1 MMRSAVFP
9 RRGDPD
15 TWYPAGV
22 AGAVARWVT
31 LADGERVRVV
41 EHSAAGG
48 SANSLTALLLHG
60 WGCNAFHFRRLG
72 PDLAQRGV
80 SSVAVDLRG
89 HGLSYKPTEAAAY
102 TSVAMADF
110 TQRLLDALGLER
122 VGLLGHSLGGAL
134 ALDTAAAAPARVG
147 WLMLLNP
154 VGLSRLTFA
163 PLFTRVPVRVAER
176 LPAFASRAV
185 AAAALY
191 LAYGR
196 LARPER
202 GDLEQYL
209 FPTLVAGGRRGIFAF
224 ANAYSWDPRSP
235 RVLERIGCPT
245 HVMLG
250 ERDRVIRQHE
260 VAALVR
266 SITGAR
272 VDIVSGAGHVLAE
285 EVSPLVADAVA
296 ELASAASLPNDVTP
310 APGARR

>member
-1 MMRSAVFP
+1 MSSTVFP
-9 RRGDPD
+9 RRGDPG

-41 EHSAAGG
+41 EHNAARG
-48 SANSLTALLLHG
+48 SDSLPALLLHG

-72 PDLAQRGV
+72 PDLAQRGI

-89 HGLSYKPTEAAAY
+89 HGLSYKPPGVAAY
-102 TSVAMADF
+102 TAVAMADF
-110 TQRLLDALGLER
+110 TQRLLDALRLQR

-134 ALDTAAAAPARVG
+134 ALDTAAAIPERVG

-154 VGLSRLTFA
+154 VGLSQLAFA
-163 PLFTRVPVRVAER
+163 PLFTRVPLSVADH

-209 FPTLVAGGRRGIFAF
+209 FPTLETGGRHGIFAF
-224 ANAYSWDPRSP
+224 AGAYSWDPRSP

-245 HVMLG
+245 RVMLG
-250 ERDRVIRQHE
+250 EQDRVIRQHE
-260 VAALVR
+260 VAALAR
-266 SITGAR
+266 SIAGAR
-272 VDIVSGAGHVLAE
+272 VDVISGAGHVLAE
-285 EVSPLVADAVA
+285 EVPPLVADAVA
-296 ELASAASLPNDVTP
+296 ELASAASLPNAATP
-310 APGARR
+310 VPGARW